1 MPRPSTQTKAKHP
14 NNHFALDGADLS
26 SLQDSEE
33 DNLGLQVGE
42 SGFILGQSIVPD
54 KSPLEAPDIGDP
66 YGDYNSIE
74 DPVEVDSPTFRKGSF
89 D

>member
-42 SGFILGQSIVPD
+42 SGFILG
-54 KSPLEAPDIGDP
+54 
-66 YGDYNSIE
+66 
-74 DPVEVDSPTFRKGSF
+74 
-89 D
+89 